1 MLVQVGVVQQVGVV
15 ANQVHKLHYN
25 LSNKL
30 NDMHRS
36 SCKWSQAHTSC
47 EIPLH
52 NILEISNYSHVT
64 LFIYAQR
71 IYNEK

>member
-30 NDMHRS
+30 NDMHQES
-36 SCKWSQAHTSC
+36 GTAVAVSDHKH
-47 EIPLH
+47 
-52 NILEISNYSHVT
+52 ILLAKFRYIIYS
-64 LFIYAQR
+64 
-71 IYNEK
+71 K